1 MANVG
6 SWVIDP
12 MHSEVQFKV
21 KHLVIS
27 TVTGS
32 FQKFDG
38 KVEVANEDF
47 TGSKITFSADIDSI
61 NTNNEQRDGH
71 LKSDDFFNAE
81 QFPKLTFE
89 STSFTRVD
97 DENFKLKG
105 NLTIRD
111 ITKEVEL
118 NVEYGG
124 VADDAYGNT
133 KSGFTV
139 EGKISRKEFGLKWH
153 AVTEAGSVV
162 VADSIKLIASVQ
174 FAKVKAEATV

>member
-1 MANVG
+1 M
-6 SWVIDP
+6 
-12 MHSEVQFKV
+12 
-21 KHLVIS
+21 IS

-89 STSFTRVD
+89 STSFNRVD